1 MSSITLKI
9 TSLIVR
15 TLSKPIA
22 NQIKNQARE
31 HPRFR
36 KVCIH
41 FAQSLHRVDMRL
53 RLGLLRDSPQPGHAA
68 RDPAEVVQAKKQKLE
83 AAEKAK
89 EAASEPKISS
99 KPKDGAAD
107 ASAKLDEATEKAKE
121 KPKAAPKPRIRPLTE
136 AKAIDTGATFISEA
150 FLFLVGGGL
159 IVFEAWR
166 SRRKENTRREDIAER
181 LAELEES
188 ERVAIQALVALEK
201 EVLRLRS
208 EGRPGSI
215 AQSKRILPKEVWD
228 LEEDGGVKDD
238 KPVGWWRWLK
248 SFGRTGN
255 KSAVDVESLPLPV
268 QQREEREAPPKHS
281 EGAAEKGEPLAA
293 RIAHSVASIREDATP
308 PPTSPTGETEAII
321 DSTS

>member
-1 MSSITLKI
+1 MSSITLKL

-22 NQIKNQARE
+22 NQIKSQARE

-68 RDPAEVVQAKKQKLE
+68 REVVQAKKQK
-83 AAEKAK
+83 
-89 EAASEPKISS
+89 AASELKSSS
-99 KPKDGAAD
+99 KPKVGVAD
-107 ASAKLDEATEKAKE
+107 ATRLEEATEKAKE
-121 KPKAAPKPRIRPLTE
+121 KPKVAPKPRIRPLTE

-150 FLFLVGGGL
+150 FLFAVGGGL
-159 IVFEAWR
+159 IVFESWR

-188 ERVAIQALVALEK
+188 EKVAVQALVALEK
-201 EVLRLRS
+201 EVLRLKG
-208 EGRPGSI
+208 EGESRPDS
-215 AQSKRILPKEVWD
+215 ATKQKRILPKEVWD
-228 LEEDGGVKDD
+228 SEGDSDVKGD
-238 KPVGWWRWLK
+238 KPVGWWSWFK
-248 SFGRTGN
+248 SFGRASN
-255 KSAVDVESLPLPV
+255 KAVASEENPP
-268 QQREEREAPPKHS
+268 QQPGGKKSPPKPPVETPGKEES
-281 EGAAEKGEPLAA
+281 LAA
-293 RIAHSVASIREDATP
+293 RIARSIASMRKDATP

>member
-1 MSSITLKI
+1 
-9 TSLIVR
+9 
-15 TLSKPIA
+15 
-22 NQIKNQARE
+22 
-31 HPRFR
+31 
-36 KVCIH
+36 
-41 FAQSLHRVDMRL
+41 MRL

-89 EAASEPKISS
+89 EAASELKSSS

-107 ASAKLDEATEKAKE
+107 APRLDEATEKAKE
-121 KPKAAPKPRIRPLTE
+121 KPKIASKPRIRPLTE
-136 AKAIDTGATFISEA
+136 AKAIDTGATFISET

-188 ERVAIQALVALEK
+188 EKVAVRALVALEK
-201 EVLRLRS
+201 EVLRLKGES
-208 EGRPGSI
+208 HPESV
-215 AQSKRILPKEVWD
+215 AKLKRILPKEVWD
-228 LEEDGGVKDD
+228 SEEDEDVGND
-238 KPVGWWRWLK
+238 KPVGWWRWFK
-248 SFGRTGN
+248 SLGRASN
-255 KSAVDVESLPLPV
+255 EIVASEEDPPPPV
-268 QQREEREAPPKHS
+268 QQP
-281 EGAAEKGEPLAA
+281 AEKETLSKPPAETLEKDEPLAA
-293 RIAHSVASIREDATP
+293 RIAHSVASMRKDATP